1 MQTSAVLF
9 SCSYVYLSDSDAGHQ
24 GSTLSDPRK
33 TTGFGPFKL
42 PTRGPLQKGRDH
54 SPPKA
59 CFEEPSTRKFNFF
72 FCLPTVLNIHV
83 GCAQAL
89 TRCGELIVLQ

>member
-1 MQTSAVLF
+1 MQTAAVLF
-9 SCSYVYLSDSDAGHQ
+9 SCSYVYDSDAGHQ

-59 CFEEPSTRKFNFF
+59 CFKEPSTRKFFIYIYLFIIIFF
-72 FCLPTVLNIHV
+72 VYL
-83 GCAQAL
+83 
-89 TRCGELIVLQ
+89 RY

>member
-1 MQTSAVLF
+1 MQTAAVLF

-59 CFEEPSTRKFNFF
+59 CFEEPSTRKFLFLFF
-72 FCLPTVLNIHV
+72 LSTYGIEF
-83 GCAQAL
+83 
-89 TRCGELIVLQ
+89 TRGLCTSSNPMW